1 MRRLLSLAILFAV
14 PGAAFAEEQ
23 CKFSEPRSLEL
34 KLSGVKSVLFEVG
47 SNDLHL
53 DAAPGNGGRLGGRAC
68 AARAELLKGLTVTQ
82 KRVGDKLVVTL
93 ADDRPLR
100 ISIGDS
106 YSYLDLR
113 GSVPDTLLVQFDVG
127 SGDAEISG
135 AAAVSAD
142 VGSGDMAIRRTRG
155 RVTAKVG
162 SGDIELEEMGSLRVL
177 AVGSGDLK
185 AMQVHGAAEV
195 GKVGSGDVK
204 LRGVAG
210 NVKFGTIGSGDV
222 DIDDVQGDV
231 GVEAVNSGALSVH
244 KVRGDVS
251 VARKGSGDIDVSDV
265 AGTTRVPTDN

>member
-1 MRRLLSLAILFAV
+1 MRRLLSLAILCAV

-23 CKFSEPRSLEL
+23 CTFSEPRSLEL
-34 KLSGVKSVLFEVG
+34 KLSGVKSVLFEVA

-53 DAAPGNGGRLGGRAC
+53 EAAPGNGGRLSGRAC
-68 AARAELLKGLTVTQ
+68 AARADLLEGLTVTQ

-93 ADDRPLR
+93 ADDRPR

-106 YSYLDLR
+106 YAYLDLR
-113 GSVPDTLLVQFDVG
+113 GNVPDTLLVQFDVG

-142 VGSGDMAIRRTRG
+142 VGSGDMAIHRTKG

-162 SGDIELEEMGSLRVL
+162 SGDIELEDMGALRVL

-185 AMQVHGAAEV
+185 ARRIRGAAEV

-210 NVKFGTIGSGDV
+210 HVKLGTVGSGDV